1 MNKVRDTLKQTNELQ
16 NEDKEQNMDILIPV
30 VIVTVVVLFS
40 IRKFKPILWLR
51 IKSKFK
57 K

>member
-1 MNKVRDTLKQTNELQ
+1 
-16 NEDKEQNMDILIPV
+16 MDILIPFI
-30 VIVTVVVLFS
+30 VITVIILFS
-40 IRKFKPILWLR
+40 IRKFKPVLWLQ

>member
-1 MNKVRDTLKQTNELQ
+1 
-16 NEDKEQNMDILIPV
+16 MDILIPV
-30 VIVTVVVLFS
+30 VIVTVVILFS
-40 IRKFKPILWLR
+40 IRKFKPILWLQ